1 MTNEQRFDPMKEIQ
15 NMGDQLSKEI
25 EKRIRTLTSSQ
36 EALLLDMYEADGNL
50 HIVSQPVDGLIKDSI
65 EISLDETN
73 ILTIEVQSE
82 AEATPTSARYLL
94 QERRFGPLT
103 RSVELTIPVKG
114 QEARAKVEGGNRLF
128 ITLPIDDSV
137 YGNITVTPVD

>member
-15 NMGDQLSKEI
+15 NVGEQLTKEI
-25 EKRIRTLTSSQ
+25 EKRIRTITSSQ

-50 HIVSQPVDGLIKDSI
+50 HIISQPVDGLKKDSI
-65 EISLDETN
+65 EISLETN
-73 ILTIEVQSE
+73 ILTIAVHCE

-103 RSVELTIPVKG
+103 RSVELSIPVKG
-114 QEARAKVEGGNRLF
+114 QEARAKVDGGNRLL

-137 YGNITVTPVD
+137 YGNITVTPVE

>member
-15 NMGDQLSKEI
+15 NVGEQLTKEI
-25 EKRIRTLTSSQ
+25 EKRIRAVTSSQ
-36 EALLLDMYEADGNL
+36 EGLLLDMYEADGDL
-50 HIVSQPVDGLIKDSI
+50 HIISQPVDGLIKDSI
-65 EISLDETN
+65 EISLESN
-73 ILTIEVQSE
+73 ILTIAVQSE

-103 RSVELTIPVKG
+103 RSVELSIPVKG
-114 QEARAKVEGGNRLF
+114 QEARAKVDGGNRLL
-128 ITLPIDDSV
+128 ITLPIDETV